1 MYGVSVLVPIYN
13 VEQYLEKCLSSLAAQ
28 TMQNM
33 EIVCINDGSADASL
47 QIAHAYAQKDNRFRI
62 IDKENSG
69 YGKSM
74 NLGLREAKGEYI
86 GIVESDDFVE
96 PDMFETLYKVA
107 KQHAVDIVKSDYW
120 MHFKGTDKY
129 YKAIGD
135 YYCNKV
141 ISAEQ
146 VPAVF
151 DCNPSIWSNLYRRE
165 FLQEN
170 DILFVESP
178 GASFQDVAFRLKNF
192 MCAKRAFFLPQAFY
206 HYRRDNENASVKSTG
221 KLFCVCDEHDD
232 AERFMNQRTGF
243 AEKYR
248 FLLPYLRFGH
258 YLWNYKDRNLS
269 QNDRL
274 AFLNRMYDDYCR
286 LNKSGLLSE
295 GYWSPVLWQ
304 MLQKLLKNKEQYFY
318 DAFAEVQ
325 RRGMLRTLL
334 NEFCGERNERK
345 TAIYGA
351 GQIGKMVLDVLHRYY
366 FNVDCFIV
374 TKQGI
379 VDIVDG
385 IPVVPVEQ
393 IVEQK
398 ENFSVIIAV
407 AKKTQAEV
415 LAKLTELQFPHVL
428 LLDDTWRQ
436 VLF

>member
-1 MYGVSVLVPIYN
+1 MYNVSVLVPIYN
-13 VEQYLEKCLSSLAAQ
+13 VERYLDKCLSSLAAQ

-33 EIVCINDGSADASL
+33 EIICINDGATDASSE
-47 QIAHAYAQKDNRFRI
+47 IAHAYEKKDHRFRV

-74 NLGLREAKGEYI
+74 NLGLREARGEYI

-96 PDMFETLYKVA
+96 PDMFESLYKVA
-107 KQHAVDIVKSDYW
+107 KQYAVDIVKSDYW

-165 FLQEN
+165 FLLEN
-170 DILFVESP
+170 DIYFVESP

-248 FLLPYLRFGH
+248 LLLPYLRFGH
-258 YLWNYKDRNLS
+258 YLWNYQERNLS

-274 AFLNRMYDDYCR
+274 AFLNRMYADYCR
-286 LNKSGLLSE
+286 LNKNGLLSE

-304 MLQKLLKNKEQYFY
+304 VLQKLLKNKEQYFY

-325 RRGMLRTLL
+325 RRRMLRTLL
-334 NEFCGERNERK
+334 SKFRNERK
-345 TAIYGA
+345 IAIYGA
-351 GQIGKMVLDVLHRYY
+351 GQIGRIVLDALYRNY
-366 FNVDCFIV
+366 FNVDYFIV
-374 TKQGI
+374 TEQGT
-379 VDIVDG
+379 VDMVDG

-393 IVEQK
+393 VAK
-398 ENFSVIIAV
+398 ERENISVIIAV
-407 AKKTQAEV
+407 AKRTQAEV
-415 LAKLTELQFPHVL
+415 FAKLNELQFPYVL
-428 LLDDTWRQ
+428 LLDDLWRTII
-436 VLF
+436 F